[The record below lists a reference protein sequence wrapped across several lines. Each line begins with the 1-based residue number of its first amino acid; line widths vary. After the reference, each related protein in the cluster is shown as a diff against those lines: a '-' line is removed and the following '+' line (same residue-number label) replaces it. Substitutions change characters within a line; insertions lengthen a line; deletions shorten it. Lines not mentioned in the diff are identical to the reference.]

1 MQGVVLYDLYAITNT
16 NSHGGVYV
24 YCNRCNDIY
33 DIKSFSS
40 MFSISKIALWSAM
53 TAKRPL

>member
-1 MQGVVLYDLYAITNT
+1 MICMQLQNITNT

-24 YCNRCNDIY
+24 YCNYIY

-40 MFSISKIALWSAM
+40 MFSISKIALRSAM